1 MILSAKQDGFT
12 LIETMV
18 AMLVAS
24 IVLLGLGNM
33 LIMTIRTN
41 QQSEHRMD
49 AIAKAQSILGNI
61 KASVAPNFVV
71 GTDTTV
77 GSARYLAYRQL
88 CSPGNSGVQGTCP
101 VGSRESIYTPVIT
114 LGQSPVPLS
123 GLILVGVSLV
133 WQEHGVSKTVSLTS
147 QVVLP

>member
-1 MILSAKQDGFT
+1 MSIMILKTEQNGFT

-24 IVLLGLGNM
+24 VVLLGLANM
-33 LIMTIRTN
+33 MIMTIRTN

-49 AIAKAQSILGNI
+49 AVAKAQSILGNI
-61 KASVAPNFVV
+61 KANVAPNF
-71 GTDTTV
+71 TL
-77 GSARYLAYRQL
+77 GSAQSLAYMQL
-88 CSPGNSGVQGTCP
+88 CSPGNTGVQGTCP
-101 VGSRESIYTPVIT
+101 NGSKESIYTPTIT
-114 LGQSPVPLS
+114 LGQSPVIG

-147 QVVLP
+147 QVMVP